1 MARVTNERGLGY
13 NVANSTGARVRFK
26 INEMFAAISSLNSGT
41 GDPTI
46 NSLFQPHINT
56 SANELKLCTNATSGS
71 VAYKIL
77 GKTDINYLGLLPLS
91 AGNATE
97 RTLTQPITHGYT
109 SAFRLP
115 VGTDAQR
122 PTGSDLV
129 AGKIRYN
136 SESNSVE
143 FYNGSSFIPAG
154 VTDNSITN
162 ARVSS
167 TAAID
172 SAKLE
177 FNHSASGG
185 TARSVDSKFKD
196 TISVKDFGAVG
207 NGSAN
212 DTSAI
217 QNALNAAAGS
227 CNVYLPSGTYIVHD
241 TILIPSNTYFFGV
254 GESSIIKMQ
263 DDIDV
268 VRSLVRTGRRDQKR
282 RHIVIEHMTLD
293 FNRRRFT
300 NTDGTTRIGSGAS
313 NRNDNEAKF
322 SDIRINDGAAVT
334 GISTLTVN
342 GGNDDF
348 GGDNFEDINAST
360 LCICFSENV
369 LINNVKAL
377 NASKHC
383 IDVTSP
389 KYRRT
394 TAVDLETFQNSSNN
408 ATSRATPQIYD
419 TVARTAQVA
428 GSSKTITVSLTG
440 HGFAVNDQIYLR
452 ITGSTAHD
460 SLYNVATVTNNDT
473 FTVTT
478 DSTVSISSGTQCLVI
493 QDQCS
498 KNVIIQN
505 CYAEGGGD
513 DNITTHF
520 SSDILITGCESR
532 NPAGTLVS
540 GNSNCYEIDDGSR
553 NVTITNCVA
562 SGGCKGLQVKGHHY
576 SVAPYNVTIDGL
588 RITNC
593 AEGMDIKHTGWG
605 ALTFTSNSLGGGT
618 ITNPDHQ
625 IRNGNITYSGGSPT
639 AKNITVSNVQIIAP
653 RGVLTGYD
661 KTILKVGRQIQ
672 FYAYENAIFSN
683 IVIQDGSF
691 DLAGDA
697 RPAISGTD
705 GTNSDA
711 ATDITEVVYVYRN
724 AKNVIFKNLAI
735 MGFRNAVKGFRAT
748 TSFGDHLAVDG
759 FISQDGPIDAF
770 EVTGN
775 SANPP
780 TTGQLD
786 NYFIVGNHQTD
797 IVTNEDGSTRA
808 AMGIR
813 NTLDRFFIE
822 SHGGRVVGY
831 NDNISS
837 ATSVTTQEG

>member
-1 MARVTNERGLGY
+1 MARVTTNRGNGYFIDNGTGLNVRTKLNE
-13 NVANSTGARVRFK
+13 
-26 INEMFAAISSLNSGT
+26 IAAAVNSLNSGS
-41 GDPTI
+41 GDPAI
-46 NSLFQPHINT
+46 NTAFQPHIDIGT
-56 SANELKLCTNATSGS
+56 NELKIRNAANSGY
-71 VAYKIL
+71 VTL
-77 GKTDINYLGLLPLS
+77 GKVDQTNFGLFPV
-91 AGNATE
+91 AGGTFTGE
-97 RTLTQPITHGYT
+97 VIHGYT
-109 SAFRLP
+109 GAMRLP
-115 VGTDAQR
+115 IGTTAQR
-122 PTGSDLV
+122 PTSPS
-129 AGKIRYN
+129 AGDFRYN
-136 SESNSVE
+136 STLNNIE
-143 FYNGSSFIPAG
+143 FYNGSSFIASGIAAG
-154 VTDNSITN
+154 SIVNADVNS
-162 ARVSS
+162 S
-167 TAAID
+167 AAI
-172 SAKLE
+172 AATKLA
-177 FNHSASGG
+177 FTQTGGG
-185 TARSVDSKFKD
+185 TDADRTRTVSSKFKD

-207 NGSAN
+207 DGSAN
-212 DTSAI
+212 DTAGI
-217 QNALNAAAGS
+217 QNALNAAAGTA
-227 CNVYLPSGTYIVHD
+227 NVYVPPGTYIVHT
-241 TILIPSNTYFFGV
+241 TITIPSNTYFYGA
-254 GESSIIKMQ
+254 GEASIIKMQ
-263 DDIDV
+263 DNVDV
-268 VRSLVRTGRRDQKR
+268 VESLILTGRRDQKKKN
-282 RHIVIEHMTLD
+282 IVIEHMVLD
-293 FNRRRFT
+293 FNRNRFT
-300 NTDGTTRIGSGAS
+300 NADGTTRVGSGAS
-313 NRNDNEAKF
+313 NRNDNDAKPT
-322 SDIRINDGAAVT
+322 DERINDGTVI
-334 GISTLTVN
+334 GSPSSTITVN
-342 GGNDDF
+342 TNLGGN
-348 GGDNFEDINAST
+348 NFQDINAST

-394 TAVDLETFQNSSNN
+394 TAVDLETFQEQANN
-408 ATSRATPQIYD
+408 ATSVTTQQIYD

-428 GSSKTITVSLTG
+428 GSGKTITVTLAS
-440 HGFAVNDQIYLR
+440 HGFSVDDEIYLR
-452 ITGSTAHD
+452 ITGSTIHD
-460 SLYNVATVTNNDT
+460 SLYNVATVVDTST

-478 DSTVSISSGTQCLVI
+478 DRTASISSGTQCLVI
-493 QDQCS
+493 QDQGC

-520 SSDILITGCESR
+520 SSNILITGCESR
-532 NPAGTLVS
+532 NPAGTLVP

-553 NVTITNCVA
+553 NVTISNCYAV
-562 SGGCKGLQVKGHHY
+562 GGCKGLQVKGHHY

-593 AEGMDIKHTGWG
+593 SEGMDIKHTGWG
-605 ALTFTSNSLGGGT
+605 ALDFTSSSLGGGT

-661 KTILKVGRQIQ
+661 KTIVKVGRQIQ

-683 IVIQDGSF
+683 IMIQDGSF

-697 RPAISGTD
+697 RPAISGSDGTTD
-705 GTNSDA
+705 GSDA

-770 EVTGN
+770 EVTG
-775 SANPP
+775 SLANPP

-822 SHGGRVVGY
+822 SHGGRVMGY